1 MVLRNANFSL
11 PALPLAPASSLQ
23 KALGALCFADDK
35 VPNDPA
41 AAIPFLHVPM
51 PILHGDL
58 ACEFWLG
65 DTISAIEQHGN
76 IRYRRSENLLF
87 GVIELAEAPC
97 DPAPLRHAT
106 ESAYRQIFALLD
118 ELGFSFI
125 YRFWNY
131 MADINGVSQGL
142 ERYRQ
147 FNLGRQDA
155 FLAFGRNVA
164 GELPSAC
171 ALGLEQGPLQI
182 AFLAGNLSAQAI
194 ENPRQ
199 VNAYDYPEDYGPRSP
214 TFSRAS
220 LLRLPEGE
228 ILFISGTASIVGHR
242 TLHPDDVL
250 GQTRETLSNL
260 EALITEANRTID
272 HRMFDPSRLVY
283 RVYVRHAADM
293 PAICEELKK
302 LSGKETT
309 AVFLQADICRDD
321 LLLEIEATAFS
332 CALENPDRQ

>member
-11 PALPLAPASSLQ
+11 PALPVESAFSLQ

-41 AAIPFLHVPM
+41 EAIPFLHIPM

-65 DTISAIEQHGN
+65 DTVSAIEQHDN

-87 GVIELAEAPC
+87 GVIELAE
-97 DPAPLRHAT
+97 DPSDSAPLQHAT

-131 MADINGVSQGL
+131 MAGINVVSQGL

-155 FLAFGRNVA
+155 FLACGRNVA
-164 GELPSAC
+164 GELPAAC
-171 ALGLEQGPLQI
+171 ALGLAQGPLQI

-199 VNAYDYPEDYGPRSP
+199 VNACDYPEDYGPRSP

-220 LLRLPEGE
+220 LLRLTEGE

-242 TLHPDDVL
+242 TLHPDDVV
-250 GQTRETLSNL
+250 GQTRETLVNL
-260 EALITEANRTID
+260 ETLLSEANQTIGQ
-272 HRMFDPSRLVY
+272 RKFDPSRLVY
-283 RVYVRHAADM
+283 RIYVRHAADM
-293 PAICEELKK
+293 PAIREELKR

-309 AVFLQADICRDD
+309 AVFLQADICRND

-332 CALENPDRQ
+332 CMLESPDRQ

>member
-1 MVLRNANFSL
+1 M
-11 PALPLAPASSLQ
+11 
-23 KALGALCFADDK
+23 GGLCFA
-35 VPNDPA
+35 NDTRPYGLA
-41 AAIPFLHVPM
+41 TVIPYLHIPM

-58 ACEFWLG
+58 ACELWLG
-65 DTISAIEQHGN
+65 DAVSASEQHGT
-76 IRYRRSENLLF
+76 ILYRRNENLLF
-87 GVIELAEAPC
+87 GVIELAE
-97 DPAPLRHAT
+97 DPNDSASLQHAS
-106 ESAYRQIFALLD
+106 ELAYRQIFALLD
-118 ELGFSFI
+118 ELGYSFI

-155 FLAFGRNVA
+155 FLACGRNVA
-164 GELPSAC
+164 GELPAAC
-171 ALGLEQGPLQI
+171 ALGLAQGPLQI
-182 AFLAGNLSAQAI
+182 AFLAGNVISRAI

-220 LLRLPEGE
+220 LLRLTEGE

-250 GQTRETLSNL
+250 GQTRETLANL
-260 EALITEANRTID
+260 EALIAEANQVID
-272 HRMFDPSRLVY
+272 QRMFDPSRLVY

-293 PAICEELKK
+293 PVIREELKR
-302 LSGKETT
+302 LSGNKTN
-309 AVFLQADICRDD
+309 AVFLQANICRED

-332 CALENPDRQ
+332 CALGSVDRQ